1 MNAHLNGLIEW
12 NVFLPQETW
21 QEWAFSVLKKMLDK
35 TKDCWSWAKREK
47 PRWGL
52 CKFTICNFIFF
63 RNCMWSIDEFNQIFF
78 HRYSMSKLHSK
89 HWKLNS
95 EQIFAKTLWIFYM
108 DGLEFDPYW
117 IDRLWNNICCHET
130 NLCHA
135 NVEWR
140 IYCWWA
146 AEHVYFLFWQNWWQ
160 NGRTLWSQW

>member
-1 MNAHLNGLIEW
+1 MKCFSATG
-12 NVFLPQETW
+12 NVTGMSIFG
-21 QEWAFSVLKKMLDK
+21 VKKMPDK

-146 AEHVYFLFWQNWWQ
+146 AERLFPFLAKLVAK
-160 NGRTLWSQW
+160 RKDSVISVIDIVAY